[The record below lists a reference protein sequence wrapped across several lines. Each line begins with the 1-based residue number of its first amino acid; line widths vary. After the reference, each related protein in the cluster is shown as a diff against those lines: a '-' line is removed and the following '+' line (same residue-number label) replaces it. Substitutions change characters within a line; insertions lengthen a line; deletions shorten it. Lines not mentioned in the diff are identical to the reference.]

1 MDDYVLL
8 ALPPRLR
15 RSVTRRQSPRV
26 TVNGRA
32 TIEFATGEKPADLF
46 EVSAHGFSIWTSQPA
61 ARGEVRFFRLLG
73 PGQVEHWLYA
83 VAAHVGPIPPM
94 DERGYFSGWFVES
107 ESSQAFLESIIDE
120 LTSASHGAAHSTESR
135 WLQHA

>member
-32 TIEFATGEKPADLF
+32 TIEFATGEKPAALGDL
-46 EVSAHGFSIWTSQPA
+46 SPHGFSIWTSQPA
-61 ARGEVRFFRLLG
+61 ARGEVRLFHLLG

-120 LTSASHGAAHSTESR
+120 LTNTRHTPAHPTEPD